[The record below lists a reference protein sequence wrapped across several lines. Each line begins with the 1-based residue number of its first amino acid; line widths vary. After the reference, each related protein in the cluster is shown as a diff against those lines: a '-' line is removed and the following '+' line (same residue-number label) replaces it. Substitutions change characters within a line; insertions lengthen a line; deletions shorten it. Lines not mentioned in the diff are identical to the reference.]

1 MTKLEEIRRQ
11 NAGFIGR
18 TWSVRTICKKKQI
31 EFEVKS
37 KENINTLLVYMN

>member
-1 MTKLEEIRRQ
+1 MLDLLEEHE
-11 NAGFIGR
+11 ALELF
-18 TWSVRTICKKKQI
+18 VKKKQI